1 MSKAYSYNLTQW
13 QWELIEPLIPPVK
26 PGGRNRE
33 VEMWSVLNA
42 IFYLLTQGCT
52 WRNLP
57 GDFPAWQTV
66 YTYFRNWRKD
76 GTWVAIH
83 ERLRDWVRSGALRS
97 GSPTMKVRQDS
108 EQGRK
113 PDPSEAIIDSQSV
126 KTAAMLNQSVGY
138 DAGKKIKGRKRFIT
152 VDTLGLVLSV
162 FVTAASQTERDG
174 GKVVLQRL
182 KEKGT
187 RIARLHTIWVDGGFT
202 GDTFM
207 MWVMDICH
215 WVVQVV
221 LRPLEHK
228 GFVLLPKRW
237 VVERTFGWLSWCRR
251 LNRDHEGLP
260 ANSETWIYI
269 AMIRIMVRRLA

>member
-1 MSKAYSYNLTQW
+1 MEKLARRLSGMAD
-13 QWELIEPLIPPVK
+13 
-26 PGGRNRE
+26 
-33 VEMWSVLNA
+33 SV
-42 IFYLLTQGCT
+42 YLLSELAQRWNVGE
-52 WRNLP
+52 
-57 GDFPAWQTV
+57 
-66 YTYFRNWRKD
+66 
-76 GTWVAIH
+76 IH
-83 ERLRDWVRSGALRS
+83 EKLRDWVRS
-97 GSPTMKVRQDS
+97 QQ
-108 EQGRK
+108 ERK

-138 DAGKKIKGRKRFIT
+138 DAGKNIKGRKRFLA

-162 FVTAASQTERDG
+162 FVTAASQTEREG

-202 GDTFM
+202 GETFM
-207 MWVMDICH
+207 MWVMDLCH
-215 WVVQVV
+215 WVIQVV
-221 LRPLEHK
+221 LRPQEHK

-269 AMIRIMVRRLA
+269 AMIRIMIRRLA